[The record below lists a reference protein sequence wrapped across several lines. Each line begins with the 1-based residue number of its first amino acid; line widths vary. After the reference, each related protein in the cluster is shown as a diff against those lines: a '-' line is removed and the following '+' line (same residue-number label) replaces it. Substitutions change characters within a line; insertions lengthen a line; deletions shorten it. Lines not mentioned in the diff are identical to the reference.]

1 MSPHEPDD
9 LHRLLSDA
17 VDDVEPR
24 PGLDAIRS
32 RTARK
37 ESPMNQARNWVLG
50 ALGAAVATA
59 AVITGVVLVGNG
71 GDPSTDEPGPATSA
85 TPSEEPAEPSEP
97 PETPEPT
104 PAPPKGTA
112 GVVGVYWVGDTP
124 AGPRLYREFREN
136 TGPSSD
142 DLGFAVATALD
153 GGPSDPD
160 YRSGWPKD
168 ASFDSTEFD
177 GELVTIGLTGD
188 LHDRPAGM
196 SQDQAQLA
204 IQQLIFTAQA
214 AVQEGR
220 VPVQLML
227 NGDRTDQVLGEPAS
241 EPLANASILET
252 LSHVSLTEPVEGA
265 VVGGDQLA
273 VSGVANSFEA
283 NVIVRL
289 QRFEGTEVVTEQPFM
304 AEGWMGDQLFPFSG
318 TLDLSGVAPGKYV
331 LSAMTDDPS
340 GGAEGPGAFTDTRTI
355 TVE

>member
-9 LHRLLSDA
+9 LHRLLSEA

-32 RTARK
+32 RTATK
-37 ESPMNQARNWVLG
+37 ESMMDRSRSWLLG

-59 AVITGVVLVGNG
+59 AVITGVVLVGN
-71 GDPSTDEPGPATSA
+71 DTDTTAEPEPAASD
-85 TPSEEPAEPSEP
+85 TPSVEPTEP
-97 PETPEPT
+97 PVQPSPSPT
-104 PAPPKGTA
+104 QAPPTTPG

-153 GGPSDPD
+153 GGPDDPD
-160 YRSGWPKD
+160 YRSGWPKE
-168 ASFDSTEFD
+168 ASWDSADFD

-196 SQDQAQLA
+196 SRAQAGLA
-204 IQQLIFTAQA
+204 IQQLVFTAQA
-214 AVQEGR
+214 AVQQGR
-220 VPVQLML
+220 VPVQLLL
-227 NGDRTDQVLGEPAS
+227 NGERTDQVLGEPAS
-241 EPLANASILET
+241 EPLANAPVIET
-252 LSHVSLTEPVEGA
+252 LSHVSITEPMEGA
-265 VVGGDQLA
+265 TVSGDRLEL
-273 VSGVANSFEA
+273 SGVANSFEA

-289 QRFEGTEVVTEQPFM
+289 QRFEGTEIVAEEPFT

-318 TLDLSGVAPGKYV
+318 TLDLSGVVPGRYV